1 MSVEKN
7 EEKIQAALSANPG
20 VAGVAK
26 RKIGGL
32 GRGLNA
38 LIEGSYDKKGDREQ
52 RLVANPL
59 NSIGQLSV
67 DQIETNPYQPRSH
80 FDQEALAELAD
91 SIKIQGIIQP
101 VTVRQLGTNS
111 YQLISGERRLQASKL
126 AGLDTIPAYIRKA
139 DDQQMLEMALIENIQ
154 RENLNAIEIALSY
167 QRLLSECDLRQED
180 LGERVGKNRST
191 VTNYLRLLKLP
202 PSIQIGL
209 RDSVIGMGHARAL
222 INIEDPQQ
230 QVDLFRRIVAEDLS
244 VRRIEEIVR
253 GGFGRVGGGSA
264 GAGPSPRPWC
274 RWPSCAAPSA
284 SSPTTL
290 ARRCSCGRARRAGA
304 KLRFPSIRWRTC
316 NASCTFCNLRRGRNS
331 PRRLALAACL

>member
-7 EEKIQAALSANPG
+7 EEKIQAALNANPG
-20 VAGVAK
+20 VAGAAK
-26 RKIGGL
+26 RRIGGL

-38 LIEGSYDKKGDREQ
+38 LIEGSYEPKGDREQ
-52 RLVANPL
+52 RLVPHPVNSVGQIPL
-59 NSIGQLSV
+59 GY
-67 DQIETNPYQPRSH
+67 IEANPYQPRTH

-101 VTVRQLGTNS
+101 VTVRQMGTNS
-111 YQLISGERRLQASKL
+111 FQLISGERRLQASKL

-167 QRLLSECDLRQED
+167 QRLLSECQLRQED

-209 RDSVIGMGHARAL
+209 RDSIIGMGHARAL
-222 INIEDPQQ
+222 INIEDAQQ
-230 QVDLFRRIVAEDLS
+230 QVDLYKRIVAEELS
-244 VRRIEEIVR
+244 VRRVEEIVR
-253 GGFGRVGGGSA
+253 SGFGQPTGGS
-264 GAGPSPRPWC
+264 SPKVQ
-274 RWPSCAAPSA
+274 
-284 SSPTTL
+284 PTPVVPV
-290 ARRCSCGRARRAGA
+290 AE
-304 KLRFPSIRWRTC
+304 
-316 NASCTFCNLRRGRNS
+316 LRRTERQLTDHFGSKVQLRPGAQGRGEIKIS
-331 PRRLALAACL
+331 FDSVEDMQRILHILQPA